1 MEVSLLIISWS
12 LHTFCFIYCK
22 SQWPVESFFLGRS
35 LHRAHEAHHGRC
47 RAGKFSKFVSP
58 DALKMY
64 SLAIPVLRFL
74 WKTFSKLDK
83 YTLRNTSLRK
93 ETKKKKR
100 TFAWSITYLN
110 EWKHFCRQFST
121 FASTSFCLVVFLFC
135 LHFCLLSYFEIIR
148 SIVKSLIATSKY
160 FFWKYNWKKSWL
172 VLFGRQSLGAQI
184 GILVSQTTWI
194 RHWVCLFKN
203 GICAVIQ
210 DSQTLIIFLICKLEY
225 LQCLLPVCF
234 ELLSWTSAYIGQD
247 LQMTGISLV
256 GQK

>member
-1 MEVSLLIISWS
+1 MINYVFKWMETLFYFRFDVLLSRCFSLLS
-12 LHTFCFIYCK
+12 
-22 SQWPVESFFLGRS
+22 SFLS
-35 LHRAHEAHHGRC
+35 
-47 RAGKFSKFVSP
+47 
-58 DALKMY
+58 
-64 SLAIPVLRFL
+64 
-74 WKTFSKLDK
+74 SKLF
-83 YTLRNTSLRK
+83 RN
-93 ETKKKKR
+93 
-100 TFAWSITYLN
+100 
-110 EWKHFCRQFST
+110 
-121 FASTSFCLVVFLFC
+121 
-135 LHFCLLSYFEIIR
+135 R